1 MVSFHK
7 ALPETPITQVP
18 PEFESPPRK
27 RKWEEEI
34 LTEEFF
40 KHHPTDAEKR
50 KSIFDIELHLDTP
63 LPTHNLQQYLTIQ
76 SGKIHLCNK
85 RMNMMKTPGSERNP
99 DPEAPSLGQM
109 SLDLELNLTCESLK
123 KKEDSYEINEKKNS
137 GSTWSTF
144 GERDL
149 LNESSKYRED
159 NSCALTRPPSWLSS
173 EGDHKEMIATVCMR
187 CHMLVMLCKSSPACP
202 NCKFMHP
209 PDQNPSKF
217 LKRKKVG
224 SFRIWKDLKLGK
236 TIFSEGLLA
245 HNSMQREQSFRH
257 VA

>member
-7 ALPETPITQVP
+7 ALAETPITQVP
-18 PEFESPPRK
+18 AEFEAPPRK
-27 RKWEEEI
+27 RKWEEET
-34 LTEEFF
+34 LTKEFF
-40 KHHPTDAEKR
+40 KHDPTDSEKR
-50 KSIFDIELHLDTP
+50 KFIFDIELHHETP
-63 LPTHNLQQYLTIQ
+63 LPSQKLQQYLTIQ
-76 SGKIHLCNK
+76 SGQIHLRNTM
-85 RMNMMKTPGSERNP
+85 MNVKTPDSERNP

-123 KKEDSYEINEKKNS
+123 KKEDSYYDINKKKNS
-137 GSTWSTF
+137 GSTGSTF

-149 LNESSKYRED
+149 LIESSNCKKD
-159 NSCALTRPPSWLSS
+159 DSCVLTRPPSWLSS

-217 LKRKKVG
+217 LKRKKVQP
-224 SFRIWKDLKLGK
+224 
-236 TIFSEGLLA
+236 LLC
-245 HNSMQREQSFRH
+245 
-257 VA
+257 